1 MSANKKTALY
11 IAIAAILSACGGG
24 GDSKQ
29 SSSSVETKI
38 GTFTDSPVAGL
49 WYKTASNSGF
59 TNSLGQYSYKEGET
73 VEFFIGDTSLGA
85 VKASGIL
92 SPVDLTN
99 GSPTDE
105 KTLNILRLLQSLDV
119 DRNPSNGII
128 ISNESHEAAKSRV
141 VSLEG
146 TSSEASLLAFVNNA
160 RKDNLP
166 LIDKETALKHFLN
179 TLSSQA
185 ISYCAVANDYKDIY
199 GTEMNSCLGRYHRDF
214 AEKYLFPTLDAGIK
228 IRAELLSKTV
238 DRSVTQAEM
247 LEDATKVTESAVRL
261 GFNLVKGVDYYT
273 ATTDE
278 LKEQGKDLAKE
289 GIKVM
294 AKNIGAGEGF
304 VKFGE
309 EVYDGV
315 EAIENASKC
324 IIPVLNKEP
333 IEQKQACT
341 DVFVHVTAKSSEI
354 LITNM
359 GAWFLNDRLENL
371 RELHIAREVIKQ
383 YLSTGADVFEDV
395 GYLGGSFGLSGK
407 DRSNWDKIIAK
418 IAKTVQECPAPC
430 TDGVFSEHYETD
442 DVKKIVFDNLQL
454 LAQIKVKDMR
464 TMSSPVLQLPVYS
477 NVSNT
482 VFLQWS
488 GVSENALYNL
498 KWYVETPNKEPD
510 WKTVPFIQDTN
521 YTLNVSG
528 KPAGI
533 YHFKVSALGNGGV
546 LSSDSKEFTVNVDQS
561 GVPVVLAT
569 DYSPKKAKIGQLTE
583 FTVLGENF
591 YEGLA
596 YTVEGCTNPTVP
608 TITDTKFIFSCT
620 PTLVGDKHLIIK
632 DKPDGTELFNQVVAV
647 SEVVTTPTCANAVSS
662 VICEDFNGSVAKGTA
677 NGVTFIN
684 SPNGQAASF
693 NRASESRI
701 QYPFSGGLP
710 KEGTLEFIAKIDAMY
725 RYENYVMKTNEA
737 CALLFTTD
745 IQGGDVTWPGSAW
758 LYVCNNGDVSFHIAG
773 EKYEPGHQAK
783 YRMEA
788 KATSFRF
795 GEWHRVGVSYGSQ
808 GRYISVNGQIVASS
822 TTQTQQ
828 LGAGG
833 THSSPIDTP
842 TIGEPVPGFWKNNQ
856 WEGGFE
862 GAIDAFRAS
871 ATQKDWH
878 LSK

>member
-1 MSANKKTALY
+1 MSANKKTALCV
-11 IAIAAILSACGGG
+11 AMALALSACGGG
-24 GDSKQ
+24 SESKQ
-29 SSSSVETKI
+29 ASSASDTKV
-38 GTFTDSPVAGL
+38 GVFTDSPVAGL
-49 WYKTASNSGF
+49 WYKTASYSGF
-59 TNSLGQYSYKEGET
+59 TNLQGQYNYKEGET
-73 VEFFIGDTSLGA
+73 VEFFVGDTSLGA
-85 VKASGIL
+85 AKAVGVL
-92 SPVDLTN
+92 TPVDITH

-119 DRNPSNGII
+119 DRNIANGIVI
-128 ISNESHEAAKSRV
+128 TSEAHEAAKGKTLI
-141 VSLEG
+141 LEG
-146 TSSEASLLAFVNNA
+146 GSSESSLLAFVNNA

-166 LIDKETALKHFLN
+166 LIDKEAAFNHFSN
-179 TLSSQA
+179 TLRNLPF
-185 ISYCAVANDYKDIY
+185 SYCAVANDYKDIY
-199 GTEMNSCLGRYHRDF
+199 DTEMNSCLGRYHRDF

-247 LEDATKVTESAVRL
+247 LENATKVTESAVRL
-261 GFNLVKGVDYYT
+261 GFNLVKGADYYT

-315 EAIENASKC
+315 EASVNAGKC
-324 IIPVLNKEP
+324 LYPALNKEP
-333 IEQKQACT
+333 IEQKQACAE
-341 DVFVHVTAKSSEI
+341 VFVHVTAKASEI
-354 LITNM
+354 LLDFM
-359 GAWFLNDRLENL
+359 GSWFLNDRLENL

-383 YLSTGADVFEDV
+383 YLASGADIT
-395 GYLGGSFGLSGK
+395 GSVNHFGNSVGLSGE
-407 DRSNWDKIIAK
+407 DRGNWNKIIEKVAK
-418 IAKTVQECPAPC
+418 SVQECPAPC
-430 TDGVFSEHYETD
+430 IDGLFSEYYETD
-442 DVKKIVFDNLQL
+442 GVKKIVFDNLQL
-454 LAQIKVKDMR
+454 LAQVKVKDMKVLP
-464 TMSSPVLQLPVYS
+464 SPLLQMPVYS
-477 NVSNT
+477 SVSNT
-482 VFLQWS
+482 VFLQWTS
-488 GVSENALYNL
+488 VSENTLYNI
-498 KWYVETPNKEPD
+498 KWYVETPNKAPD
-510 WKTVPFIQDTN
+510 WKTEPFIQNTN
-521 YTLNVSG
+521 YSLNVSG
-528 KPAGI
+528 KPAGV
-533 YHFKVSALGNGGV
+533 YHFRVNAIGSEGA

-561 GVPVVLAT
+561 GVPVVVAT
-569 DYSPKKAKIGQLTE
+569 DYSPKQATIGQLTE

-596 YTVEGCTNPTVP
+596 YTVEGCTNPTTPIV
-608 TITDTKFIFSCT
+608 TDTKFIFSCT
-620 PTLVGDKHLIIK
+620 PKVVGDRHLIIK
-632 DKPDGTELFNQVVAV
+632 DKPNGTELFNQVVAV
-647 SEVVTTPTCANAVSS
+647 SDVIVTPTCANAVSS
-662 VICEDFNGSVAKGTA
+662 AICEDFNGSVAKGTA
-677 NGVTFIN
+677 SGVTFVS

-693 NRASESRI
+693 SRVSESRI
-701 QYPFSGGLP
+701 QYPFNSGLS
-710 KEGTLEFIAKIDAMY
+710 KEGTLEFVAKIDSMY

-773 EKYEPGHQAK
+773 EKYEPGWNAK
-783 YRMEA
+783 YRLA
-788 KATSFRF
+788 ATATNFRF

-808 GRYISVNGQIVASS
+808 GRYISVDGQIVASN

-862 GAIDAFRAS
+862 GAVDAFRAS
-871 ATQKDWH
+871 TTQKDWY